1 MNVDSNIIV
10 KSICEKLHGV
20 NVAYKLKFSEHL
32 DCISE
37 KKTDR
42 KVNALSRLWPYMN
55 FEKRRILINSF
66 FNSQCNNYP
75 LVWIF
80 HSRAITNKINHL
92 HERYMRIVYSD
103 KSISIGKRLETDK
116 SVPIRITKSSD
127 P

>member
-1 MNVDSNIIV
+1 MKNINEIIFYV
-10 KSICEKLHGV
+10 
-20 NVAYKLKFSEHL
+20 
-32 DCISE
+32 
-37 KKTDR
+37 TD
-42 KVNALSRLWPYMN
+42 Y
-55 FEKRRILINSF
+55 F
-66 FNSQCNNYP
+66 P